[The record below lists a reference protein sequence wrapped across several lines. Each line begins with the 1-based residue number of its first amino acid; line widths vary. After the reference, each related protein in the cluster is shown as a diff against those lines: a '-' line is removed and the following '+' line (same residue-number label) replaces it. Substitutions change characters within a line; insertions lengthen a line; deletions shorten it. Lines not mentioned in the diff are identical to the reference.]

1 MTGDE
6 KLVAVLGVL
15 AKAVSVFVR
24 IARTDSGVVPI
35 GPLVRVGPQTHAVL
49 RRLAA
54 EGRCDELAQVPE
66 DTGWRFGEAWL
77 LVDGGLGPG
86 WAVVVAP
93 PVLANAQAVQVVR
106 LRLFDP
112 DRFGVPQ

>member
-6 KLVAVLGVL
+6 KTVAVLGVL

-24 IARTDSGVVPI
+24 IARADAGVVPI
-35 GPLVRVGPQTHAVL
+35 GPLVRVGPQTHAVM

-54 EGRCDELAQVPE
+54 EGRCDELAQVDE
-66 DTGWRFGEAWL
+66 DTGWRFGEAAL
-77 LVDGGLGPG
+77 LVDGALGPG

-93 PVLANAQAVQVVR
+93 SNAQVVQVVR

-112 DRFGVPQ
+112 DPFGVPQ